1 MFEEMFRT
9 ADSWAGGSLNL
20 GLVSGTV
27 RDNYSEEQPGKVKV
41 EYYIGEKGLLLTGWL
56 PVMTPYVADKAGV
69 YMLPEIG
76 TEVVVGF
83 MNGRQD
89 CPVVLGTLWCKDVNR
104 PENAVNEKN
113 LIKVIRTK
121 GGNEIRF
128 SDEENKQKITVTT
141 PGELTVSLE
150 DEEKLIR
157 LRDKESKNLVVI
169 DSKKGEIEVK
179 ADKKISLKVGSTSVV
194 MDGSKITMKSSS
206 IEADASQSL
215 KLKGQSTQ
223 IRGSQIQAKA
233 DAAMKLESGGITEVK
248 GTLVKIN

>member
-1 MFEEMFRT
+1 M
-9 ADSWAGGSLNL
+9 
-20 GLVSGTV
+20 
-27 RDNYSEEQPGKVKV
+27 
-41 EYYIGEKGLLLTGWL
+41 
-56 PVMTPYVADKAGV
+56 
-69 YMLPEIG
+69 
-76 TEVVVGF
+76 
-83 MNGRQD
+83 
-89 CPVVLGTLWCKDVNR
+89 
-104 PENAVNEKN
+104 
-113 LIKVIRTK
+113 
-121 GGNEIRF
+121 
-128 SDEENKQKITVTT
+128 
-141 PGELTVSLE
+141 
-150 DEEKLIR
+150 
-157 LRDKESKNLVVI
+157 VI